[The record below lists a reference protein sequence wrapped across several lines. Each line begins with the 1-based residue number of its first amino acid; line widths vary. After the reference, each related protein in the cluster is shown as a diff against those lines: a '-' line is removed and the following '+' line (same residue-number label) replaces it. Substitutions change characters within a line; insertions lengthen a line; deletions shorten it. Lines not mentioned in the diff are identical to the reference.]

1 MNIIF
6 DLFFRV
12 SQYDLEGMSD
22 TWVGSFLGG
31 DIPQLDGAADEDS
44 DGEGDF
50 KLTRGKRKKGDPRY
64 RADKTS
70 KQPDVMLFASRGNS
84 QRIPVTP
91 EESRRNM
98 ERGKTEESGES
109 ISVDVWPQ
117 AARAIRTYSRKG
129 MSVLKSQSSATL
141 HEVDSTA
148 KKNNKDIIVVD
159 TEKEMANSTKIE
171 DCEDEFRLFLSE
183 SSDSEDN
190 MTKEGKL
197 GSKRNDVIGRQ
208 RNDLS
213 VKQCE
218 AIKSNFSSVRKDQGR
233 SDESYTPVIT
243 KYFHSP
249 EKNTEHVRKQ
259 NEETPRSIDDPTV
272 SSFTVGEHSLV
283 QMSPQCSKQCQGYS
297 RKSALRKRKLPE
309 FGVKSERR
317 FSKRTSLR
325 RTRQNTDLAASLN
338 AVSGAMA
345 DLRVFIKDV
354 SDTPALSS
362 KLDEA
367 QKRLTRRQENPCEN
381 STNVNQKLSSL
392 ARTERLPGTSSPLQ
406 LGKNEKSPLTKRR
419 REHLCENST
428 HLNQKLSGLA
438 RKERLPGTSSP
449 LRLRKNEKSPL
460 TKKRSSPKGKEE
472 RMKKYGNLPV
482 VIAKSPKKNFTAD
495 IVAPETHLLTE
506 EKCFFT
512 DSTPVSRQC
521 QDVPSIH
528 SSQTPCVL
536 PVTLNSGTGRVSS
549 RLSHTRVPGLISS
562 RTIATATAEGKK
574 ETSRSVPLS
583 SRELSL
589 KSARINSRNKSHS
602 EKGHVLSLQRKGLKR
617 KLKLGTERDV
627 QSATVKNLPGVR
639 KKRKLSLTL
648 KEDKSRSDLREEC
661 AGETFASSA
670 ENRLIEEYKST
681 CEAKYEISNAQHVG
695 FDIENNDSSLRSGS
709 GKDVALNTGLSDDI
723 ICIPSSP
730 GDSDSN
736 DGSPNRAGSSAS
748 VVESTS
754 FLVSTKT
761 CNKSEHVSNTSVSD
775 ERERRP
781 LEKLNCLAL
790 VSHGTC
796 VSEEKDTELL
806 ANALFNMSYPS
817 PLPCLEECHSPPYP
831 SSPLDVKRDSSDPR
845 SQHNM
850 VQLQKFFSESS
861 NIAEEDGKGLDDV
874 ELKRIPASCPSEVQQ
889 TAFFSPA
896 DMRLREKSLHLQMR
910 PQLGET
916 QSQFENT
923 SSENSDTNVSKQ
935 LECKSTEIEN
945 GADSFDQR
953 VDDKEMSCDKESFDS
968 RENLKNEARTMEES
982 IIEQR
987 KDSELNSGPA
997 IVGEKSR
1004 GRTIAYNSE
1013 SLESFAGLECPQS
1026 VRTES
1031 LKQTSRTYLAETEEQ
1046 SFISTVE
1053 KEFVLEL
1060 STAEDISSNSQPL
1073 VRGDLQ
1079 TREMEISI
1087 GEENQIQG
1095 ISSENIPDANSP
1107 VLPTTPEDH
1116 NKNQSCN
1123 IPVKQSDPNSSS
1135 IALKG
1140 NDRLGDESL
1149 IAIEPL
1155 KRPPSSQELINSLKD
1170 YGLPHCRYQAP
1181 FCSDP
1186 DDIPTCPRSV
1196 VCFLDC

>member
-1 MNIIF
+1 MNVTF
-6 DLFFRV
+6 DLVFRV

-44 DGEGDF
+44 DGKEDF
-50 KLTRGKRKKGDPRY
+50 KLPRGKRRKGDPRY
-64 RADKTS
+64 QGDTVTKR
-70 KQPDVMLFASRGNS
+70 PDLMLFAPRGNS
-84 QRIPVTP
+84 QGP

-109 ISVDVWPQ
+109 INVDVWPRG
-117 AARAIRTYSRKG
+117 ARAIRTYSRKG
-129 MSVLKSQSSATL
+129 MSVLKNQSSATL
-141 HEVDSTA
+141 HEVDNTA
-148 KKNNKDIIVVD
+148 KKNNKDMIVVD
-159 TEKEMANSTKIE
+159 TENEVGNRTKIE

-183 SSDSEDN
+183 SSDSEDKT
-190 MTKEGKL
+190 TKEANL

-213 VKQCE
+213 VKQYE
-218 AIKSNFSSVRKDQGR
+218 AIKSSSSSVRKDQGT

-243 KYFHSP
+243 KYFYSP

-259 NEETPRSIDDPTV
+259 NEETPRSRDDPTG
-272 SSFTVGEHSLV
+272 SNFTVGEHCVV

-297 RKSALRKRKLPE
+297 RKSTLRKEKLPE
-309 FGVKSERR
+309 FGVKNERR

-367 QKRLTRRQENPCEN
+367 QKRLRRRQENLCEN
-381 STNVNQKLSSL
+381 FTHVNQKLSSL
-392 ARTERLPGTSSPLQ
+392 ARRERLPG
-406 LGKNEKSPLTKRR
+406 
-419 REHLCENST
+419 
-428 HLNQKLSGLA
+428 A
-438 RKERLPGTSSP
+438 SSP

-460 TKKRSSPKGKEE
+460 TKKRSSPNRKEE
-472 RMKKYGNLPV
+472 RMRKYGNLPV
-482 VIAKSPKKNFTAD
+482 VIAKSPKKNFAAD
-495 IVAPETHLLTE
+495 NVAPDTLMLTE
-506 EKCFFT
+506 EKCLRT
-512 DSTPVSRQC
+512 DSTCASRQC
-521 QDVPSIH
+521 QDEPSIH
-528 SSQTPCVL
+528 SSQAPSGVA
-536 PVTLNSGTGRVSS
+536 VTLNSGTGYVSSQSSTRVS
-549 RLSHTRVPGLISS
+549 GLTSS
-562 RTIATATAEGKK
+562 RTIATTTAEGKK

-589 KSARINSRNKSHS
+589 KPASRTSRDKSHS

-617 KLKLGTERDV
+617 KLKLGTEREV
-627 QSATVKNLPGVR
+627 QSATVKILPGVR
-639 KKRKLSLTL
+639 KRKRKLSLTL

-670 ENRLIEEYKST
+670 ENRSIEKYKST
-681 CEAKYEISNAQHVG
+681 WEARDEISNIQHVG
-695 FDIENNDSSLRSGS
+695 FDIENNDSSLRSGN
-709 GKDVALNTGLSDDI
+709 GRDFALNTGLSDDI

-736 DGSPNRAGSSAS
+736 DESPNRAGSSAS

-754 FLVSTKT
+754 FPVSTKA
-761 CNKSEHVSNTSVSD
+761 CDKSQHASSASVSD
-775 ERERRP
+775 EREHRP
-781 LEKLNCLAL
+781 LEKLNCVEL
-790 VSHGTC
+790 VSHGTH

-831 SSPLDVKRDSSDPR
+831 SSPLDVKHDSSVLR

-850 VQLQKFFSESS
+850 AQQQKFFSENSS
-861 NIAEEDGKGLDDV
+861 IVEEDGKVSDDD
-874 ELKRIPASCPSEVQQ
+874 ELKRIPASCLGEVQQ

-896 DMRLREKSLHLQMR
+896 DIRLREKSLQLQVR
-910 PQLGET
+910 PLLGET

-923 SSENSDTNVSKQ
+923 SSEYSDANVSKQ
-935 LECKSTEIEN
+935 LECKSTETEN
-945 GADSFDQR
+945 SADNFDQR
-953 VDDKEMSCDKESFDS
+953 VDDREMSCDKESVDS
-968 RENLKNEARTMEES
+968 CENLKNEARTMEEG
-982 IIEQR
+982 IIER
-987 KDSELNSGPA
+987 GKDSEFNSDPA
-997 IVGEKSR
+997 IFEEKSC
-1004 GRTIAYNSE
+1004 GWKIAYRSE
-1013 SLESFAGLECPQS
+1013 SLESFAGLRSPNS

-1031 LKQTSRTYLAETEEQ
+1031 LMQTSRTYLPEAVEQ
-1046 SFISTVE
+1046 SSISPVE

-1060 STAEDISSNSQPL
+1060 SNAEDNSLNSQPL
-1073 VRGDLQ
+1073 VRSDLQ
-1079 TREMEISI
+1079 TREMEISV

-1095 ISSENIPDANSP
+1095 ISSESMLGANSP
-1107 VLPTTPEDH
+1107 LSPTISEDH
-1116 NKNQSCN
+1116 NKIQICN
-1123 IPVKQSDPNSSS
+1123 TPVQQSDPNLSS
-1135 IALKG
+1135 IELKG
-1140 NDRLGDESL
+1140 NDRLADENL

-1186 DDIPTCPRSV
+1186 DDIPACPRSV
-1196 VCFLDC
+1196 VCFLNC

>member
-1 MNIIF
+1 MNVTF
-6 DLFFRV
+6 DLLFRV

-44 DGEGDF
+44 DEREDF
-50 KLTRGKRKKGDPRY
+50 KLPRGKRRKGDPRY
-64 RADKTS
+64 QADKMS
-70 KQPDVMLFASRGNS
+70 KRPNVMLFAPRGNS
-84 QRIPVTP
+84 QRTPVTP
-91 EESRRNM
+91 EESSRNM
-98 ERGKTEESGES
+98 ERVKTEESGES
-109 ISVDVWPQ
+109 ISVDVWPR
-117 AARAIRTYSRKG
+117 AARAIRTYSKKG
-129 MSVLKSQSSATL
+129 MSVLKNQSSATL
-141 HEVDSTA
+141 HEVDNTA
-148 KKNNKDIIVVD
+148 KKNNKDMIVVD
-159 TEKEMANSTKIE
+159 TEKEVGNRTKIE

-190 MTKEGKL
+190 MTKEANS

-208 RNDLS
+208 RNGLG

-218 AIKSNFSSVRKDQGR
+218 AIKKNCSSVGKDQGT

-249 EKNTEHVRKQ
+249 GKNTEHVRKQ
-259 NEETPRSIDDPTV
+259 NEETPSSVHYPTV
-272 SSFTVGEHSLV
+272 SNFTVGAHSLV

-297 RKSALRKRKLPE
+297 RKSILRKRKLPE

-367 QKRLTRRQENPCEN
+367 QKRLRRRQENLCEN
-381 STNVNQKLSSL
+381 FTHVNQKLSSL
-392 ARTERLPGTSSPLQ
+392 ARR
-406 LGKNEKSPLTKRR
+406 
-419 REHLCENST
+419 
-428 HLNQKLSGLA
+428 
-438 RKERLPGTSSP
+438 ERLPGTSSP

-460 TKKRSSPKGKEE
+460 TKKRSSPNRKEE
-472 RMKKYGNLPV
+472 RMRKYGNLPV

-495 IVAPETHLLTE
+495 NVAPDTLTLTE
-506 EKCFFT
+506 EKCLRT
-512 DSTPVSRQC
+512 DSTPASLQC
-521 QDVPSIH
+521 RDKPSIH
-528 SSQTPCVL
+528 SSQAPCVF
-536 PVTLNSGTGRVSS
+536 PVTLNSGTGHVSS
-549 RLSHTRVPGLISS
+549 RSRTRVSGLTSS
-562 RTIATATAEGKK
+562 RTIATTTAGGKK

-589 KSARINSRNKSHS
+589 KPAGRSSRDKSHS
-602 EKGHVLSLQRKGLKR
+602 GKGHVLSLQRKGLKR
-617 KLKLGTERDV
+617 KLKLDTEKNV
-627 QSATVKNLPGVR
+627 QSAAVTILPGVR

-648 KEDKSRSDLREEC
+648 KEDKSRRSDLREEG

-670 ENRLIEEYKST
+670 DNRLIGKYKST
-681 CEAKYEISNAQHVG
+681 WEARDEISNIQHVG
-695 FDIENNDSSLRSGS
+695 FDIENNDSALRSGN
-709 GKDVALNTGLSDDI
+709 GKDLALNTCLSDDI

-736 DGSPNRAGSSAS
+736 DESPNRAGLSAS

-754 FLVSTKT
+754 FPVSTKL
-761 CNKSEHVSNTSVSD
+761 CNKSQHASSASVSD
-775 ERERRP
+775 EREHRS

-790 VSHGTC
+790 VSHGTHI
-796 VSEEKDTELL
+796 SEEKDTELL

-831 SSPLDVKRDSSDPR
+831 SSPLDVKRDSSVLR

-850 VQLQKFFSESS
+850 AQQQKFFSENSS
-861 NIAEEDGKGLDDV
+861 IVEEDGKVSDDD
-874 ELKRIPASCPSEVQQ
+874 ELRRIPASCLGEFQQ

-896 DMRLREKSLHLQMR
+896 DIRLREKSLQLQVR
-910 PQLGET
+910 PLLGET

-923 SSENSDTNVSKQ
+923 SSEYSDANVSKQ
-935 LECKSTEIEN
+935 LECKSTETEN
-945 GADSFDQR
+945 SADNFDQR
-953 VDDKEMSCDKESFDS
+953 VDDREMSCDKESVDS
-968 RENLKNEARTMEES
+968 CENLKNEARVMEES
-982 IIEQR
+982 ITEKR
-987 KDSELNSGPA
+987 KDSEFNSDPA
-997 IVGEKSR
+997 ILEEKSR
-1004 GRTIAYNSE
+1004 GWKIAYRSE
-1013 SLESFAGLECPQS
+1013 SLESSAGLKSPNS
-1026 VRTES
+1026 ARTES
-1031 LKQTSRTYLAETEEQ
+1031 LMQTSRTYLAETEEQ
-1046 SFISTVE
+1046 SSISTVE
-1053 KEFVLEL
+1053 KELVLEL

-1079 TREMEISI
+1079 TTEMEISV

-1095 ISSENIPDANSP
+1095 ISSESIPDANFPLSP
-1107 VLPTTPEDH
+1107 TISEDH
-1116 NKNQSCN
+1116 NKIQICN
-1123 IPVKQSDPNSSS
+1123 TPVKQSNHNSSS
-1135 IALKG
+1135 LELKG
-1140 NDRLGDESL
+1140 NDRLGDENL

-1170 YGLPHCRYQAP
+1170 YGLPHCRYQAA

-1186 DDIPTCPRSV
+1186 DDIPACPRSV
-1196 VCFLDC
+1196 VWFLDC